1 MESCLIGIGDGV
13 KYRIIKEKLHSE
25 DVGEY
30 TAYGLEMYAKSGA
43 CYRISDKTVSYFKI
57 RDLCRKCNKLNV
69 SPINI
74 YEIIDDFIG

>member
-13 KYRIIKEKLHSE
+13 KYRIIKEKLHRE
-25 DVGEY
+25 DLAVY
-30 TAYGLEMYAKSGA
+30 TAYGLEVCANSGA
-43 CYRISDKTVSYFKI
+43 CYRISDITVSYFKI